1 MEGNGNDIF
10 QRVGGLLGT
19 DAVKRLAGTRVLLI
33 GVGGVGS
40 WCAEALV
47 RTGLTHLTMADPDRI
62 VPSNCNRQL
71 HATSS
76 SLGRLKVDVMKERL
90 LDINPQADIATLPLR
105 FTETAAECFRLAD
118 YDIVVD
124 AIDSL
129 TDKGHLILSVTRL
142 TSLVGR
148 PVLISSMGA
157 ARRVDPTQVR
167 VAEFWQVKGDPLAA
181 LLRKRFRR
189 MQTLPSSK
197 FNCVFSLETPQAA
210 EAHKDG
216 SVNSSLCHVTATF
229 GMALAAEV
237 LRTQK
242 TALE

>member
-1 MEGNGNDIF
+1 MNRDGIF

-19 DAVKRLAGTRVLLI
+19 GAMQRLADIRVLLI

-40 WCAEALV
+40 WCAEALI
-47 RTGLTHLTMADPDRI
+47 RTGVTHLTMADHDKI

-76 SLGRLKVDVMKERL
+76 TIGRLKVDVMKQRL
-90 LDINPQADIATLPLR
+90 LDINPLADITTLPLR
-105 FTETAAECFRLAD
+105 FTETTAESFHLAD
-118 YDIVVD
+118 YDVVVD

-129 TDKGHLILSVTRL
+129 TDKGHLILYVTHL
-142 TSLVGR
+142 TSSLSR
-148 PVLISSMGA
+148 PILISSMGA

-189 MQTLPSSK
+189 MQTFPHCK

-210 EAHKDG
+210 EALEDG
-216 SVNSSLCHVTATF
+216 AVNSSLCHVTATF

-237 LRTQK
+237 LKTQK
-242 TALE
+242 SAPE